1 MIEVYNFLDGKNICN
16 IFPSLIVK
24 RINESFPNADT
35 EITVINVRN
44 FFVVKGRTTS
54 TTVLNLSDV
63 LREFCLNY
71 NEELSNTIRVF
82 DIISY
87 GESPTNNH
95 ITLTHNDNNNPFKNE
110 LTTLVNDSCKDGLYF
125 NLKFIEE
132 ETTLLYDCKNEQLET
147 VKNLLNTKYPTF
159 TLLKSD
165 FTQEI
170 YTSDKIYGLS
180 QNANKLYHTLLK
192 YISNHIIS
200 RGISSELTLTLNS
213 FGDYKKITNEN
224 VNLKISGKHIVKEE
238 WLLSLILDV
247 FPFEYDELKNKFD
260 SYNYHNEIIDEVSDL
275 PWNKLDL
282 IRELVLI

>member
-16 IFPSLIVK
+16 IFASLIVE

-54 TTVLNLSDV
+54 TTILNLSDV
-63 LREFCLNY
+63 LREFCLKY
-71 NEELSNTIRVF
+71 NEDLSNTMRVF

-95 ITLTHNDNNNPFKNE
+95 ITLTHKEIKDSFKNE
-110 LTTLVNDSCKDGLYF
+110 LTSLVNESYNDGIHFNVKYF
-125 NLKFIEE
+125 KE
-132 ETTLLYDCKNEQLET
+132 ETTLLYDCKIEQNEI
-147 VKNLLNTKYPTF
+147 VKTLLKTKYPNITI
-159 TLLKSD
+159 LKSD
-165 FTQEI
+165 FTQET
-170 YTSDKIYGLS
+170 YTSDKLYGLS

-200 RGISSELTLTLNS
+200 RGISSELTLTLNW
-213 FGDYKKITNEN
+213 FNDYKEITNET

-247 FPFEYDELKNKFD
+247 FPFEYDELKNKFN
-260 SYNYHNEIIDEVSDL
+260 SYSYHKEIINEGTDL

-282 IRELVLI
+282 IRELVLV

>member
-16 IFPSLIVK
+16 IFASLIVE

-54 TTVLNLSDV
+54 TTILNLSDV
-63 LREFCLNY
+63 LREFCLKY
-71 NEELSNTIRVF
+71 NEDLSNTMRVF

-95 ITLTHNDNNNPFKNE
+95 ITLTHKEIKDSFKNE
-110 LTTLVNDSCKDGLYF
+110 LTTLVNESYNDGIHFNVKYF
-125 NLKFIEE
+125 KE
-132 ETTLLYDCKNEQLET
+132 ETTLLYDCKIEQNEI
-147 VKNLLNTKYPTF
+147 VKTLLKTKYPNITI
-159 TLLKSD
+159 LKSD
-165 FTQEI
+165 FTQET
-170 YTSDKIYGLS
+170 YTSDKLYGLS
-180 QNANKLYHTLLK
+180 LNANKLYHTLLK

-200 RGISSELTLTLNS
+200 RGISSELTLTLNW
-213 FGDYKKITNEN
+213 FNDYKEITNET
-224 VNLKISGKHIVKEE
+224 VNLKISGKHIVKED

-247 FPFEYDELKNKFD
+247 FPFEYDELKNKFN
-260 SYNYHNEIIDEVSDL
+260 SYSYHKEIINEGTEL

-282 IRELVLI
+282 IRELVLV